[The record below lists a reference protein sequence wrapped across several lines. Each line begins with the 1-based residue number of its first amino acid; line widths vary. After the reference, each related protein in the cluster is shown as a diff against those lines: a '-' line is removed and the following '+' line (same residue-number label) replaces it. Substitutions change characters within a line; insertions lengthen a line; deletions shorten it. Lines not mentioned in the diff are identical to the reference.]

1 MGKIIITTG
10 IKGGTGKTQICA
22 TAATF
27 FLECG
32 MPVYVIDAD
41 MQQSLSRHRKRDLE
55 AHPNEDVLWSVY
67 FLDTRNVDHV
77 KDIISQAKK
86 FDCLVLIDCPG
97 NIYDPALQYIFEAA
111 DVAIVPFEYNS
122 DVVDATV
129 MFGEVLKENFFQSK
143 KKRIFFVPNKVSAV
157 WEKQGAVRKARED
170 AYELLI
176 SKRHLGW
183 LTPEVRMTTLMNGYS
198 TLELLGYEKRKVIKD
213 ALIPVVRFLKFARYE
228 KENK

>member
-27 FLECG
+27 LLECG
-32 MPVYVIDAD
+32 YPVYVIDAD
-41 MQQSLSRHRKRDLE
+41 IQQSLSRHYQRDLE
-55 AHPNEDVLWSVY
+55 ARPNADKLWPVY
-67 FLDTRNVDHV
+67 FLDTSDIEHV
-77 KDIISQAKK
+77 KDIIGQVKK
-86 FDCLVLIDCPG
+86 FNCIILIDCPG
-97 NIYDPALQYIFEAA
+97 NINDPALQYIFEAA

-143 KKRIFFVPNKVSAV
+143 KKRIFFIPNKVSAV

-176 SKRHLGW
+176 DKRHLGW
-183 LTPEVRMTTLMNGYS
+183 LTPEIRMTTLMNGYS
-198 TLELLGYEKRKVIKD
+198 SLDFLGYEKRKVVRD
-213 ALIPVVRFLKFARYE
+213 AFAPIVKFLKIGS
-228 KENK
+228 

>member
-27 FLECG
+27 LLECG
-32 MPVYVIDAD
+32 NPVYVIDAD
-41 MQQSLSRHRKRDLE
+41 IQQSLSRHHQRDQE
-55 AHPNEDVLWSVY
+55 ARPNADKLWPVY
-67 FLDTRNVDHV
+67 FLDTSDIEHV
-77 KDIISQAKK
+77 KDIIGQVKK
-86 FDCLVLIDCPG
+86 FNCM
-97 NIYDPALQYIFEAA
+97 AA

-143 KKRIFFVPNKVSAV
+143 KKRIFFIPNKVSAV

-176 SKRHLGW
+176 DKRHLGW
-183 LTPEVRMTTLMNGYS
+183 LTPEIRMTTLMNGYS
-198 TLELLGYEKRKVIKD
+198 TLDFLGYEKRKVVRD
-213 ALIPVVRFLKFARYE
+213 AFAPIVRFLKIE
-228 KENK
+228 